1 MGKVVLTTLSAFNN
15 PRWALRNGCPLL
27 FLAEV
32 QKAAKENAL
41 GIEFDFSLRL
51 RQGVKTETHAS
62 KPIDK
67 P

>member
-1 MGKVVLTTLSAFNN
+1 MSLVVLTTLSAFNN

-32 QKAAKENAL
+32 LKAAKENAVDV
-41 GIEFDFSLRL
+41 EFDFSLRL